1 MSTCPSKD
9 IYSLYADNELPERFK
24 KEFETHLLHCPKC
37 RKVLDTYSALHT
49 KLCKDA
55 ETLELNAT
63 ELEEGYVRLKAR
75 LSYTSV
81 VFPNKSFS
89 SLALKLLPA
98 AAALVFAV
106 TLPFAVSAFKT
117 TVLQIVTISSS
128 NVNAVPIQQ
137 RGILANDT
145 VQAASLA
152 SALGT
157 DYKITLDMPKL
168 TSVNVFQP
176 ELQADNVKIY
186 IPLSGVSDMTSLFS
200 PYQTVNVLPVNATL
214 TEASVP

>member
-1 MSTCPSKD
+1 MSICPSKD
-9 IYSLYADNELPERFK
+9 IHSLYADNELPERFK
-24 KEFETHLLHCPKC
+24 KEFETHLSRCPKC
-37 RKVLDTYSALHT
+37 RKVLDKYLALRT

-63 ELEEGYVRLKAR
+63 ELEESYMRLKAR

-89 SLALKLLPA
+89 SFALKLLPV
-98 AAALVFAV
+98 AAALIFAI
-106 TLPFAVSAFKT
+106 TLPIAVSAFKT
-117 TVLQIVTISSS
+117 TVPQIVTLDLS
-128 NVNAVPIQQ
+128 NVNTVPIQQ

-176 ELQADNVKIY
+176 ELQADSIKIH
-186 IPLSGVSDMTSLFS
+186 IPLSAVSDITSFFS
-200 PYQTVNVLPVNATL
+200 PYQTVNVLPVSAAA
-214 TEASVP
+214 TEASAP